1 MYRGET
7 KSDKENRKTFQRN
20 KGIVEY
26 LTDSLKSCTV
36 MCDFHGKD
44 FYAEKT
50 VHCSKLQKEMA
61 LAVYC
66 RMIIMLLEILHT
78 MLKENLV
85 IMIMVMQLYW
95 PFNTPRPMIQIVMI
109 IILKWKILMQQNHQ
123 QSHHGWS
130 VIPTLHASGKMLQTK
145 VSPS

>member
-36 MCDFHGKD
+36 MCD
-44 FYAEKT
+44 
-50 VHCSKLQKEMA
+50 CSKLQKEVA

-66 RMIIMLLEILHT
+66 RMIIMLLEILHK

-85 IMIMVMQLYW
+85 IMIMVMQLYR
-95 PFNTPRPMIQIVMI
+95 PFNTPQPMIQIVMI
-109 IILKWKILMQQNHQ
+109 IIMKWKILMQQNHQ
-123 QSHHGWS
+123 QSHHG
-130 VIPTLHASGKMLQTK
+130 
-145 VSPS
+145 